1 MKNVKKSI
9 VAEKEDLRT
18 GIKPRKRSSKKEE
31 VQESR
36 IRKKR
41 RGKKFKKR
49 RMERGLG
56 KFIEKEKLNKE
67 KVI

>member
-18 GIKPRKRSSKKEE
+18 GIKPRKRSSIKEE
-31 VQESR
+31 WKETI

-41 RGKKFKKR
+41 RGKKFKRR

-56 KFIEKEKLNKE
+56 KFREREIK
-67 KVI
+67 